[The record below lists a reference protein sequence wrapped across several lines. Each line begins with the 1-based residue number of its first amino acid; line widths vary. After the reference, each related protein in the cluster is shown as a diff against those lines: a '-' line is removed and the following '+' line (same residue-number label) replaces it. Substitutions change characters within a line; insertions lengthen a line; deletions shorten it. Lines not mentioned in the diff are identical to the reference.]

1 MPKTIIANCE
11 EKMLK
16 TIESLKK
23 DFSNIRTGKANPNIL
38 NSVMVSYYGVPTPVS
53 QVGSVSV
60 PDPQSIVVKPWDKSI
75 LKDIEKAIQ
84 TAGLGLNP
92 QNDGELIRI
101 HIPPLNEQTRKDLA
115 KQAKKVGED
124 NKVAIRNIRRDG
136 MEALKKLEK
145 DGLISEDELKR
156 NSDQVQKLTDKYIEN
171 IDKLSKEKEQ
181 DIMSI

>member
-1 MPKTIIANCE
+1 MPKTVIAQCE

-23 DFSNIRTGKANPNIL
+23 DFSNIRTGKANPAIL

-84 TAGLGLNP
+84 QANLGLNP
-92 QNDGELIRI
+92 SNDGEIVRI
-101 HIPPLNEQTRKDLA
+101 PIPPLNEQPRKDLA
-115 KQAKKVGED
+115 KQAKKVAED
-124 NKVAIRNIRRDG
+124 NKVAIRNVRRDG
-136 MEALKKLEK
+136 MEQLKKLEK
-145 DGLISEDELKR
+145 DGLITEDELKR
-156 NSDQVQKLTDKYIEN
+156 YNDQVQKLTDKYIAN
-171 IDKLSKEKEQ
+171 IDTLAKEKEQ

>member
-1 MPKTIIANCE
+1 MPKTVIAQCE

-23 DFSNIRTGKANPNIL
+23 DFSNIRTGKANPAIL

-84 TAGLGLNP
+84 QANLGLNP
-92 QNDGELIRI
+92 SNDGEIVRI
-101 HIPPLNEQTRKDLA
+101 PIPPLNEQTRKDLA
-115 KQAKKVGED
+115 KQAKKVAED
-124 NKVAIRNIRRDG
+124 NKVAIRNVRRDG
-136 MEALKKLEK
+136 MEQLKKLEK
-145 DGLISEDELKR
+145 DGLITEDELKR
-156 NSDQVQKLTDKYIEN
+156 YNDQVQKLTDKYIAN
-171 IDKLSKEKEQ
+171 IDTLAKEKEQ

>member
-1 MPKTIIANCE
+1 MPKTVIAQCE

-23 DFSNIRTGKANPNIL
+23 DFSNIRTGKANPAIL

-84 TAGLGLNP
+84 QANLGLNP
-92 QNDGELIRI
+92 SNDGEIVRI
-101 HIPPLNEQTRKDLA
+101 PIPPLNEQTRKDLA
-115 KQAKKVGED
+115 KQAKKVAED
-124 NKVAIRNIRRDG
+124 NKVAIRNVRRDG
-136 MEALKKLEK
+136 MEQLKKLEK
-145 DGLISEDELKR
+145 DGLITEDELKR
-156 NSDQVQKLTDKYIEN
+156 YNDQVQKLTDKYIAN
-171 IDKLSKEKEQ
+171 IDTLAKVIIITPLFN
-181 DIMSI
+181 

>member
-1 MPKTIIANCE
+1 MPKTVIAHCE

-23 DFSNIRTGKANPNIL
+23 DFTNIRTGKANPAIL

-84 TAGLGLNP
+84 QANLGLNP
-92 QNDGELIRI
+92 SNDGEVVRI
-101 HIPPLNEQTRKDLA
+101 PIPPLNEQTRKDLA
-115 KQAKKVGED
+115 KQAKKVAED
-124 NKVAIRNIRRDG
+124 NKVAVRNVRRDG
-136 MEALKKLEK
+136 MEQLKKLEK
-145 DGLISEDELKR
+145 DGLITEDELKR
-156 NSDQVQKLTDKYIEN
+156 YNDQVQKLTDKYIAN
-171 IDKLSKEKEQ
+171 IDTLAKEKEQ

>member
-1 MPKTIIANCE
+1 MPKTVIAQCE

-23 DFSNIRTGKANPNIL
+23 DFTNIRTGKANPAIL

-84 TAGLGLNP
+84 QANLGLNP
-92 QNDGELIRI
+92 SNDGEVVRI
-101 HIPPLNEQTRKDLA
+101 PIPPLNEQTRKDLA
-115 KQAKKVGED
+115 KQAKKVAED
-124 NKVAIRNIRRDG
+124 NKVAVRNVRRDG
-136 MEALKKLEK
+136 MEQLKKLEK
-145 DGLISEDELKR
+145 DGLITEDELKR
-156 NSDQVQKLTDKYIEN
+156 YNDQVQKLTDKYIAN
-171 IDKLSKEKEQ
+171 IDTLAKEKEQ

>member
-1 MPKTIIANCE
+1 MPKTVIAQCE

-23 DFSNIRTGKANPNIL
+23 DFSNIRTGKANPAIL

-84 TAGLGLNP
+84 QANLGLNP
-92 QNDGELIRI
+92 SNDGEIVRI
-101 HIPPLNEQTRKDLA
+101 PIPPLNEQTRKDLA
-115 KQAKKVGED
+115 KQAKKVAED
-124 NKVAIRNIRRDG
+124 NKVAIRNVRRDG
-136 MEALKKLEK
+136 MEQLKKLEK
-145 DGLISEDELKR
+145 DGLITEDELKR
-156 NSDQVQKLTDKYIEN
+156 YNDPVQKLTDKYIAN
-171 IDKLSKEKEQ
+171 IDTLSKEKEQ
-181 DIMSI
+181 YIMSI